1 MKIVVSL
8 WMVLLVAGLTAAAA
22 TAEARQ
28 HHVHR
33 HREGQYATVTVA
45 ARGLMPSLTD
55 TADLALSTSYSYSIA
70 VPAADGGPGQRNP
83 YIMRTDSPDELVFII
98 VGCVIAAMLIAFGL
112 YRMATYIKSN
122 HQARTEKEV
131 YLATPGF
138 RPFAGLGGSSSNS
151 SFLEKSSFSSL
162 SSLNLLQRNNSS
174 NALDASDGLTL
185 DSARQGRSYQNAFQ
199 DGQNRR
205 NSMFFSPVGDFMSGA
220 QPQPSMLPLYSSQNR
235 SSMHPGHLNRLS
247 VSLANT
253 LHAPLLAGTE
263 DSSPASEYKSYTQ
276 KRPPSVSLDDLLEKD

>member
-1 MKIVVSL
+1 MKIGISV
-8 WMVLLVAGLTAAAA
+8 WMVLFVAGLTAATA
-22 TAEARQ
+22 TTESIQ
-28 HHVHR
+28 HHVLR
-33 HREGQYATVTVA
+33 YREGQYATVTVA

-70 VPAADGGPGQRNP
+70 VPPADGGTGQRNP

-112 YRMATYIKSN
+112 YRMTTYIKSN
-122 HQARTEKEV
+122 LQARTEKEV

-151 SFLEKSSFSSL
+151 SILEKSSFSSL
-162 SSLNLLQRNNSS
+162 SSLNMLQRNNSS
-174 NALDASDGLTL
+174 NALDTNDGLSI
-185 DSARQGRSYQNAFQ
+185 DPARQGRPYQNAFQ
-199 DGQNRR
+199 DGQSRR
-205 NSMFFSPVGDFMSGA
+205 NSMFFSPVGDLMSGT

-235 SSMHPGHLNRLS
+235 SSMHLGHLNRLS
-247 VSLANT
+247 VSLANN
-253 LHAPLLAGTE
+253 LQGSLLLGTE
-263 DSSPASEYKSYTQ
+263 DSSPASQYKSFTP